1 MVMSKFNCIG
11 ANWRE
16 VKGFGLHLLDSRWFM
31 FFATLLIMSVNGS
44 SYMFG
49 LYSNDIKSSLGY
61 DQTTL
66 NLISFFKDLGGNL
79 GVLARL
85 TYEVAPPWIFL
96 LSGSIMNFFGFF
108 MIWLSVSHRLGAKP
122 HVWQMCLYMLIG
134 ANSESFP
141 NTGALVTCVKNFPK
155 SRGIVIGLLKGLIGL
170 SGAIMTQIYHAV
182 NGDNTKALI
191 LLLACLP
198 TIVPIVFIPTIRIIK
213 IARPGNELKVFYSF
227 LYILL
232 VLAGF
237 IMVTIIIQNKLRFT
251 RSEYIATASVVV
263 ALSLFIPLAVGNKL
277 QAFDAHYDQAIPALN
292 VKTNFLTLFRLKNVS
307 KKPERGD
314 DYALLQAIFSID
326 MLILFTATTCSIG
339 GTLAAIDNMGQIGKT
354 LGYPTHSI
362 ATKYKFPCPLLLTL
376 VILFSCIGYLLIAFA
391 VHNSVYFASI
401 IIGFCLGAQFL
412 IGSYIFNVRVAGR
425 FYDREALK
433 QGKDNLNCIGARCY
447 RVAFVTISAA
457 TFFAC
462 IVSIIL
468 VLRTKNFY
476 QGDIYNKF
484 KDEAKHI
491 KNNDVSLTRD
501 CVVPMKDMEAK
512 ANIGRAAVIDV
523 AAENE
528 HTSNAT
534 IDRR

>member
-1 MVMSKFNCIG
+1 MVMSKFSCIG

-31 FFATLLIMSVNGS
+31 FFATLSIMSVNGS

-49 LYSNDIKSSLGY
+49 LYSNDIKSSLDY

-79 GVLARL
+79 GVLAGL
-85 TYEVAPPWIFL
+85 TYEVAPPWIVL

-134 ANSESFP
+134 ANSQSFP
-141 NTGALVTCVKNFPK
+141 NTGALVTCVKNFPE

-213 IARPGNELKVFYSF
+213 IARPENELKVFYSF

-237 IMVTIIIQNKLRFT
+237 IMVTIIFQNKLRFT
-251 RSEYIATASVVV
+251 RSEYIGTASVVV
-263 ALSLFIPLAVGNKL
+263 VLSLFIPLAVVIKQELNIWKGNNL
-277 QAFDAHYDQAIPALN
+277 QALD
-292 VKTNFLTLFRLKNVS
+292 
-307 KKPERGD
+307 KPERGD

-326 MLILFTATTCSIG
+326 MLIMFTATTCSIG
-339 GTLAAIDNMGQIGKT
+339 GALAAIDNMGQIGKA

-362 ATKYKFPCPLLLTL
+362 ASF
-376 VILFSCIGYLLIAFA
+376 ISLISIWNFVGRIVAG
-391 VHNSVYFASI
+391 FASEIFLAKLLPWSTIVI
-401 IIGFCLGAQFL
+401 IVSSP

-425 FYDREALK
+425 LYDREALK
-433 QGKDNLNCIGARCY
+433 QGKGSLNCIGARCY

-484 KDEAKHI
+484 KDEAEHI
-491 KNNDVSLTRD
+491 ENNDVSLTRD

-523 AAENE
+523 ASENE